1 MGCRTS
7 CKIFEELS
15 TAIEWI
21 TVNKLGIQAMVHV
34 LDDFLLIEQSKSLAV
49 DKFAQFIDLCQ
60 QIDVPLS
67 AEKTIFPTPIIYV
80 VGITLDTRKFE
91 ASLPLKKIEKCRSYL
106 HRFLS
111 RDRCTLKDMQSLVGA
126 LNFICTVVQRAVLS

>member
-1 MGCRTS
+1 MEWKIFCRTS

-49 DKFAQFIDLCQ
+49 AKFAQCIDLCQ
-60 QIDVPLS
+60 QIGIPLS
-67 AEKTIFPTPIIYV
+67 AEKIVFPTPNY
-80 VGITLDTRKFE
+80 
-91 ASLPLKKIEKCRSYL
+91 
-106 HRFLS
+106 
-111 RDRCTLKDMQSLVGA
+111 
-126 LNFICTVVQRAVLS
+126 